1 MITKNCKRPDK
12 AIKLL
17 EYLYSE
23 EGQRLVA
30 FGVEGESY
38 NWNSDHTQIVWTD
51 RYVNGVNGDKEDQ
64 AWINTLG
71 LYNMTLVM
79 NLAYIE
85 KIKPLNGR
93 KDTDIYIDNMKRP
106 LTPYS
111 YNFKPTFLKHDTGD
125 KNYFTIST
133 NYNKI
138 KTKWA
143 EALVNI
149 IRASDWKSEYDNAV
163 TYAKRQGLV
172 KVNEFYSTSYQSTK
186 KLLNVTWG
194 YPKNNPSYVE
204 PTFVTSN
211 GDFSYWRGAIH
222 E

>member
-12 AIKLL
+12 SIKLL

-93 KDTDIYIDNMKRP
+93 KDTDIYIDNMKSNR
-106 LTPYS
+106 
-111 YNFKPTFLKHDTGD
+111 
-125 KNYFTIST
+125 
-133 NYNKI
+133 
-138 KTKWA
+138 
-143 EALVNI
+143 E
-149 IRASDWKSEYDNAV
+149 
-163 TYAKRQGLV
+163 
-172 KVNEFYSTSYQSTK
+172 STK
-186 KLLNVTWG
+186 RSGW
-194 YPKNNPSYVE
+194 
-204 PTFVTSN
+204 
-211 GDFSYWRGAIH
+211 
-222 E
+222 